1 MKQFGKAVLAVFIGV
16 AVYDLVDDGL
26 TRLVRRVRKKKTPPQ
41 YSYNSYVTDYS
52 RKREAYSPE
61 VDGRRPIGFRASS
74 EE

>member
-26 TRLVRRVRKKKTPPQ
+26 TALIRRMRKRKAPPQ
-41 YSYNSYVTDYS
+41 YNSYGPDRS